1 MTDASDGPELL
12 PMTRELA
19 EGPNFAAMSTSL
31 PDGRIQTQYV
41 WIGTDGQRLFVNT
54 EVHRAK
60 FRNVRRDPRVTLA
73 IRDEAD
79 PYRFV
84 EVRGRVVA
92 AVTGDEALR
101 NNDQLARKYWGIDFP
116 NPPKS
121 ERVVL
126 FIEADRQISY
136 G

>member
-1 MTDASDGPELL
+1 MAHTTDGPELQPL
-12 PMTRELA
+12 TRELA

-41 WIGTDGQRLFVNT
+41 WVGTDGRRLFVNT

-60 FRNVRRDPRVTLA
+60 FRNVQRDPRVTLA

-79 PYRFV
+79 PYRYV
-84 EVRGRVVA
+84 EVRGHVVA
-92 AVTGDEALR
+92 TVTGEDALR
-101 NNDQLARKYWGIDFP
+101 NNNELARQYWGGDFP
-116 NPPKS
+116 NPAES

-126 FIEADRQISY
+126 YIEPDRQIVY

>member
-1 MTDASDGPELL
+1 MSGTQDGPELH
-12 PMTRELA
+12 PRTRELA
-19 EGPNFAAMSTSL
+19 SGPNFAAMSTSL

-41 WIGTDGQRLFVNT
+41 WVGTDGRRLFVNT

-60 FRNVRRDPRVTLA
+60 FRNVERDPRVTLA
-73 IRDEAD
+73 IRDEGD
-79 PYRFV
+79 PYRYV

-92 AVTGDEALR
+92 VVTGEEALR

-116 NPPKS
+116 NAPTS

-126 FIEADRQISY
+126 LIEADRQITY